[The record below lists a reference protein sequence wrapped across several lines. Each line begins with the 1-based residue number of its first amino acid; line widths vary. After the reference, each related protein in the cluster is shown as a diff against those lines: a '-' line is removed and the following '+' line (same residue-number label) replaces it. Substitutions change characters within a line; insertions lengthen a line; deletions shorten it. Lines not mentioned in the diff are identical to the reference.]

1 VVRFVPKCFNR
12 VQRKSTT
19 KTGTSNKEVH
29 GFRSNSGSLAIFAA
43 RLAYLLATKSN
54 REQITAHKRLF
65 AEGPQVAPFGICHA
79 ANNRVFSRT
88 NQAVQRFRRA
98 LS

>member
-1 VVRFVPKCFNR
+1 V
-12 VQRKSTT
+12 
-19 KTGTSNKEVH
+19 G
-29 GFRSNSGSLAIFAA
+29 
-43 RLAYLLATKSN
+43 
-54 REQITAHKRLF
+54 
-65 AEGPQVAPFGICHA
+65 PFGYRHA